1 MERGESLFIIHFS
14 FGGHEHRDFD
24 VLVPRIQ
31 EQAERFFSPDP
42 SVRNVF
48 LDEFATGSIS
58 WAKRF
63 KALYTRVGSYFAT
76 HIYYT
81 HDINPESTSVE
92 EFNYLARLHSQTDL
106 EKRTLDLAKMNLV
119 SGDETLSLF
128 LDQKYQ
134 MFDRLAQQ
142 RQFELDF
149 EAYDSYDI
157 QITHKQFANIRKVQ
171 DQKYKV
177 LLSGD
182 VEQALR
188 LERSTE
194 ILLGINLRFRNERVI
209 RRLMAY
215 SREANKHSIPTRIFI
230 RFGQAH
236 YSLEQQARQNKV
248 LSGAEIESE
257 HDFGDIYLPPDSRL
271 AFELSRDPKKTI
283 TAREL
288 LEALFSRTIS
298 ISPLGRI
305 RSMYGDIF
313 VTGTDKLLEQS
324 TDAEIFAMLSSIHD
338 LGVEQAV
345 YKFISSKTKT

>member
-1 MERGESLFIIHFS
+1 MERGESLITIRFS

-24 VLVPRIQ
+24 TLLPRIQ
-31 EQAERFFSPDP
+31 EQAEKFFSTDP

-48 LDEFATGSIS
+48 LDEFATGSIR

-63 KALYTRVGSYFAT
+63 KALYTRAGSYFAA
-76 HIYYT
+76 HIYST
-81 HDINPESTSVE
+81 HEINPESTSME

-106 EKRTLDLAKMNLV
+106 EKRALDLAKMGLAED
-119 SGDETLSLF
+119 DEGLGLF

-149 EAYDSYDI
+149 EAYDSQDL
-157 QITHKQFANIRKVQ
+157 QIVLKQFADTRKVQ
-171 DQKYKV
+171 DQKYQV

-188 LERSTE
+188 LERSTA
-194 ILLGINLRFRNERVI
+194 ILLGVNLRFRNERVI

-215 SREANKHSIPTRIFI
+215 AREANKHSIPTRIFI

-236 YSLEQQARQNKV
+236 YPMEQQARQNKV
-248 LSGAEIESE
+248 LSGAKIESE
-257 HDFGDIYLPPDSRL
+257 HDFGDISLSPDSRL
-271 AFELSRDPKKTI
+271 VFELSRDPRKTV
-283 TAREL
+283 TTREL
-288 LEALFSRTIS
+288 FEALFSRTIS
-298 ISPLGRI
+298 TSPLGRV
-305 RSMYGDIF
+305 RSIYGDKF

-338 LGVEQAV
+338 LGVEEAI
-345 YKFISSKTKT
+345 YKFISSKTKS